1 MLETCTF
8 AVSLCCKQKG
18 PITTPV
24 CQWAAVCRAS
34 HCSILWPCV
43 QLSLIPH
50 TFHPLS
56 VSLLCTLSINLTFLS
71 VLPAVICTVI
81 SFCNTVS
88 LFLFPC
94 SLASGIMQSCQKRV
108 VRHACLRFHATLA
121 IHFKSVALFPVTC
134 CHSRPAHTKTH
145 SNRLRDRNFYL
156 LSVLWLVLNILWISF
171 PLPLLTWSFC
181 KSGFPQSKSP
191 AAEKRHSHIHQRSTP
206 PTPQDSTM
214 LCL

>member
-18 PITTPV
+18 PIATPV
-24 CQWAAVCRAS
+24 CQWAAVSRAS
-34 HCSILWPCV
+34 HCSVLWPCV

-56 VSLLCTLSINLTFLS
+56 LSLLFTLSINLTFLP
-71 VLPAVICTVI
+71 VCTAVICTVI

-94 SLASGIMQSCQKRV
+94 SLASGIMQSCQKTV
-108 VRHACLRFHATLA
+108 VRHACLCFHAPLS
-121 IHFKSVALFPVTC
+121 KALLYSPW
-134 CHSRPAHTKTH
+134 PAVIADPHILKLIASSIETFT
-145 SNRLRDRNFYL
+145 FWVCYG
-156 LSVLWLVLNILWISF
+156 LVWISLWIS
-171 PLPLLTWSFC
+171 LPLLTWSFC
-181 KSGFPQSKSP
+181 KSGCPQSKSS
-191 AAEKRHSHIHQRSTP
+191 AAEKRRSHTHQRSTP